1 MRYSTRNLR
10 RTVPEGEHKRQS
22 RKRRPVVE
30 GLEERALLSTAHDLA
45 VHKHVA
51 FPNDD
56 TGDNYSAYKLVSN
69 TYVNARKVD
78 PRLVD
83 PWDINFP
90 QKSGT
95 YPPIFVADQGTGVA
109 TMYQIS
115 GKGNTVMKFPLTVK
129 IPTAGAGSSTP
140 TGPTGVVY
148 DPHNVFM
155 IKGRHGQ
162 NVPATYI
169 FATLQGTIE
178 GYNPDSKAG
187 KYSAEVVVTNDPSST
202 EYTGLSAGT
211 VNGQYYIYAAN
222 DKASPGIDVYNTSFQ
237 PVTFPQFNFLPN
249 FVDPELPK
257 GFTPY
262 GIHYLENNLIVTYRG
277 PNFVGGAVAEFT
289 TEGHFEKQF
298 DCDTTTT
305 GRLQS
310 PWGAAVISELPAAN
324 AAGFGQYAPDVLIGN
339 YSSGEIDAY
348 NFSSGEF
355 DGKLK
360 FDGTPIVIP
369 GLRTIHFGPGLAISG
384 QKTPKPHAALLYT
397 EDPFDG
403 NNVSA
408 YGEITPFSLP

>member
-1 MRYSTRNLR
+1 MRYSTRNLQH
-10 RTVPEGEHKRQS
+10 TVPEGKHKRQS
-22 RKRRPVVE
+22 CKRRPAVE

-51 FPNDD
+51 VPNDD

-115 GKGNTVMKFPLTVK
+115 RKGNTVMKFPLTVK

-162 NVPATYI
+162 KVPATYI

-211 VNGQYYIYAAN
+211 VNGQHYIYAAN

-237 PVTFPQFNFLPN
+237 PVTFPQFSFLPN

-262 GIHYLENNLIVTYRG
+262 SIHYLENNLIVTYRG

-289 TEGHFEKQF
+289 TEGYFEKQF
-298 DCDTTTT
+298 DCDTTST

-310 PWGAAVISELPAAN
+310 PWGAAVIKELPASHRRRFRPIRPRRLDRQLLLRGNRCLQLLEWKIRRKA
-324 AAGFGQYAPDVLIGN
+324 QIRWHSDRYPRAPD
-339 YSSGEIDAY
+339 YP
-348 NFSSGEF
+348 FR
-355 DGKLK
+355 
-360 FDGTPIVIP
+360 PRP
-369 GLRTIHFGPGLAISG
+369 GDFRAEN
-384 QKTPKPHAALLYT
+384 A
-397 EDPFDG
+397 
-403 NNVSA
+403 
-408 YGEITPFSLP
+408 